1 MLEKEGKSLSEEA
14 KTWHLS
20 NLQDKIKFILKNAT
34 VEPMLGCYIIASVLA
49 SLATQNLNLQKA
61 CRVNLNFSDEIC
73 TALEK
78 RETANYSHEEIEVQQ
93 LVAEMIIWKTI
104 LQSSIP
110 AALII
115 FIGAW
120 SDRTGRRKPGMLM
133 PIVGEFLTSVGLI
146 LCTYFFY
153 ELPMEVA
160 GLTEAI
166 FPAMT
171 GGWMTMFM
179 AVFSYV
185 ADITTIKTR
194 TLRIGV
200 VNVFCSVGIPIGTA
214 LSGILYRELGS
225 YGVYTISSMLY
236 MFSFMYGLFAV
247 RESGKK
253 KEMEKEAK
261 VDPNQS
267 EGCLKKFFDLHHIKE
282 AFAVAFKDDGHS
294 RRLRIV
300 LLMVVV
306 VVVMGPM
313 HGKLVKENIDLKL
326 FSKHQ

>member
-1 MLEKEGKSLSEEA
+1 MIVKEEKSSSEDA
-14 KTWHLS
+14 DSWNLS
-20 NLQDKIKFILKNAT
+20 NLQDKLKFIVKNAT

-49 SLATQNLNLQKA
+49 NLATQNLNLQKA
-61 CRVNLNFSDEIC
+61 CRVNLNFTDEVC

-78 RETANYSHEEIEVQQ
+78 RQTENYTNEEIEVQQ

-104 LQSSIP
+104 VQSSIP

-133 PIVGEFLTSVGLI
+133 PIVGEFLTSIGLM

-166 FPAMT
+166 FPAIT

-185 ADITTIKTR
+185 ADITTVKTR

-214 LSGILYRELGS
+214 LSGVLYRELGS
-225 YGVYTISSMLY
+225 YGVYTISSFLY
-236 MFSFMYGLFAV
+236 IFSFMYGLFAV
-247 RESGKK
+247 PESKK
-253 KEMEKEAK
+253 KEKVEEKA
-261 VDPNQS
+261 PS
-267 EGCLKKFFDLHHIKE
+267 EEKPEFFLKKFFDLHHIKE

-294 RRLRIV
+294 RRLRII

-306 VVVMGPM
+306 IVVMGPM
-313 HGKLVKENIDLKL
+313 HGKCCRISNLGACKSARV
-326 FSKHQ
+326 